1 MIVRLFRRGG
11 SCGYNDGCA
20 STPKAVGNRLACA
33 LRAAG
38 YQNSLAGEFIR
49 GRGWFDQCIHF
60 VSSDDIHDAKDIHV
74 ELLLDLLALSGF
86 KQAIETKA
94 CVVNQRVNAPKT
106 RNARRDCLLNARA
119 V

>member
-49 GRGWFDQCIHF
+49 VRGWFDQCIHF
-60 VSSDDIHDAKDIHV
+60 VSSDDTLHRALCSFGETRAFMNV
-74 ELLLDLLALSGF
+74 MYSCSEVSRLAF
-86 KQAIETKA
+86 
-94 CVVNQRVNAPKT
+94 T
-106 RNARRDCLLNARA
+106 RGAMSA
-119 V
+119 VAT